1 MSDWPSGVGMSS
13 PDEMVEK
20 SLGDV
25 GGKAFRH
32 HRAWPGDQSSHQLA
46 HPAAEIIVPP
56 PTPLKFMIDTS
67 ESMTSIG

>member
-1 MSDWPSGVGMSS
+1 MSDWMSGIGTSL

-25 GGKAFRH
+25 GGKAFRR
-32 HRAWPGDQSSHQLA
+32 HRPGLLTAVADQRVHT
-46 HPAAEIIVPP
+46 PAEVIVPP

-67 ESMTSIG
+67 ESVTSIG